1 MLQKYV
7 ANRSSHFIMG
17 GALIFSQGANRKKR
31 NEIGGFRKMDLF
43 REYQKAESERKK
55 EIESELIEQH
65 KGLAFYI
72 AKRYFN
78 LFGPDDQED
87 IRQEAMIA
95 LLRAIRN
102 YNPTRGIAFATYA
115 IVVIRN
121 HFTPFLHKKRIA
133 CISLDELAADPEKRI
148 EYQEALKIDD
158 NLLERL
164 SQEDILSYIR
174 KRMSKRQYKALIGF
188 LEGHTLQELS
198 ERENLSREGIRQNCL
213 GALRKARR
221 ALKILAWVD

>member
-1 MLQKYV
+1 
-7 ANRSSHFIMG
+7 
-17 GALIFSQGANRKKR
+17 
-31 NEIGGFRKMDLF
+31 MDLF
-43 REYQKAESERKK
+43 VEYQTAESERKE

-65 KGLAFYI
+65 KGLAFFV

-78 LFGPDDQED
+78 LFGPDDSED
-87 IRQEAMIA
+87 IRQEALIA

-115 IVVIRN
+115 TVVIRN
-121 HFTPFLHKKRIA
+121 HFTPFLQKKRIA
-133 CISLDELAADPEKRI
+133 CISLDELAADPEKRTQ
-148 EYQEALKIDD
+148 YQEALKIDH
-158 NLLERL
+158 NILEKL

-174 KRMSKRQYKALIGF
+174 KRMSKRQYKALIGY
-188 LEGHTLQELS
+188 LEGQTLQELS

-221 ALKILAWVD
+221 TLKILAWRE

>member
-1 MLQKYV
+1 
-7 ANRSSHFIMG
+7 
-17 GALIFSQGANRKKR
+17 
-31 NEIGGFRKMDLF
+31 
-43 REYQKAESERKK
+43 
-55 EIESELIEQH
+55 
-65 KGLAFYI
+65 
-72 AKRYFN
+72 

-121 HFTPFLHKKRIA
+121 HFTPFLQKKRIA

>member
-1 MLQKYV
+1 
-7 ANRSSHFIMG
+7 
-17 GALIFSQGANRKKR
+17 
-31 NEIGGFRKMDLF
+31 MDLF
-43 REYQKAESERKK
+43 VEYQTAESERKE

-65 KGLAFYI
+65 KGLAFYV

-95 LLRAIRN
+95 LLQSIRTFD
-102 YNPTRGIAFATYA
+102 PTKGVSFSSYA
-115 IVVIRN
+115 LVVIRN
-121 HFTPFLHKKRIA
+121 HLTPFLQKKRIA
-133 CISLDELAADPEKRI
+133 CISLDEIAADPEKRTQ
-148 EYQEALKIDD
+148 YQEALKIDH
-158 NLLERL
+158 NILEKL

-174 KRMSKRQYKALIGF
+174 KRMSKRQYKALIGY
-188 LEGHTLQELS
+188 LEGQTLQELS
-198 ERENLSREGIRQNCL
+198 EQGKMSREGIRQNCL